1 MPGSVLAV
9 PRQKHLLLP
18 LAGRAG
24 PGRERETCGGD
35 EDQYGLVAVLAL
47 VAGAPQDEAIFGP
60 GFRDSK
66 LRLSS
71 CLFELVLLEVDVE
84 TE

>member
-1 MPGSVLAV
+1 MPGSVLAA

-24 PGRERETCGGD
+24 PGRERGTCGGD

-47 VAGAPQDEAIFGP
+47 VAGVPQDEAV
-60 GFRDSK
+60 
-66 LRLSS
+66 LRLGFHDSNLGLS
-71 CLFELVLLEVDVE
+71 GCLFELVSLEVDVE
-84 TE
+84 TL